1 MEKML
6 KAMLNVQKEIALEE
20 DALLVDLWNIAGAL
34 QEATEILQDL
44 ISKGN
49 FEEAKGFLNDCSQL
63 KQKQEHFEALLA
75 DMRSDYDALEDMIK
89 EAKQKALS
97 LLNYMDR
104 TESQLRQKLKEKSF
118 TNDVIDADEY
128 KKRKAN
134 K

>member
-63 KQKQEHFEALLA
+63 QQKQEHFEALLA
-75 DMRSDYDALEDMIK
+75 DMRSDYDALEGMIK
-89 EAKQKALS
+89 EAKRLVSK
-97 LLNYMDR
+97 Y
-104 TESQLRQKLKEKSF
+104 E
-118 TNDVIDADEY
+118 IDDTKCEEEGETFSPEDFLVAAGFFSM
-128 KKRKAN
+128 K
-134 K
+134 